1 MSDIAA
7 RAGVS
12 RPTVSV
18 VLNQR
23 DAIGICAETRQR
35 VLEAADALGYRRN
48 ELARAVGSGKNRM
61 IGFLAVAPQV
71 EFVAQMMVGA
81 LDETE
86 KRGYTLKILRVRT
99 DIVDKDVIDL
109 CVGLRLAG
117 VVAVHINHEPA
128 LHYLHQELDRHGI
141 PLALV
146 DSSFPH
152 PWGIRVISH
161 DEEGIRAATGHL
173 VRLGHRRIAF
183 VGGAS
188 DSGSAAIRE
197 EGFRRCMAEAGLPLP
212 EALVVEGLW
221 DAEITERVT
230 RQLLGQ
236 SKEKRPTAI
245 VCASDAMAMVVVRT
259 ARHLGLSVPQHLSVV
274 GYGNLARTDL
284 CDPPLTTVEQP
295 FHMMG
300 LMAVRSLLARRE
312 SAPEAGINAPLEHVL
327 ETNLVV
333 RESTASPN
341 ENWPDGQ
348 HRVQDSA

>member
-1 MSDIAA
+1 MVTMSDIAA

-35 VLEAADALGYRRN
+35 VLDAADALGYRRN

-61 IGFLAVAPQV
+61 IGFIAVAPQV

-99 DIVDKDVIDL
+99 DIVDKEVIDL

-117 VVAVHINHEPA
+117 VVAVHINHEPS
-128 LHYLHQELDRHGI
+128 LDYLHQELDRHGI

-152 PWGIRVISH
+152 RWGIRVISH
-161 DEEGIRAATGHL
+161 DEEGIRAATNHL
-173 VRLGHRRIAF
+173 VGLGHRRIGF
-183 VGGAS
+183 VGGAA
-188 DSGSAAIRE
+188 DSGSAALREQGFRQSMKDSGLRLRE
-197 EGFRRCMAEAGLPLP
+197 EM
-212 EALVVEGLW
+212 VVQGEW
-221 DAEITERVT
+221 DAAVTEVVT
-230 RQLLGQ
+230 RGLLT
-236 SKEKRPTAI
+236 RPAGERPSAI

-259 ARHLGLSVPQHLSVV
+259 ARRFGLDVPEELSVV
-274 GYGNLARTDL
+274 GYGNLARTEL

-312 SAPEAGINAPLEHVL
+312 AALPEDINAPLEHVL
-327 ETNLVV
+327 ETRLVL
-333 RESTASPN
+333 RESTAAPF
-341 ENWPDGQ
+341 
-348 HRVQDSA
+348 DSN